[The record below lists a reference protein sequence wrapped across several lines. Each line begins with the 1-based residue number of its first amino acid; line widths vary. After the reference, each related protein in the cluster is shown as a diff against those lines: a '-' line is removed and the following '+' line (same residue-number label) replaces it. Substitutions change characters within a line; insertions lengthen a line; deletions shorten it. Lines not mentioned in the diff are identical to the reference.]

1 MGLSFP
7 EGAKR
12 RVTILGSTGSIGRN
26 TIELIERDRSAF
38 EVEALTAGSNY
49 RQLAEQAL
57 RLRPALAVV
66 ADEGAYAG
74 LRDALNGT
82 GIEVAAGKQAL
93 VDAAKRPADWV
104 MAAIVGAAGLEPTLT
119 AIARG
124 ATVALANKEC
134 LVCAG
139 ELVTAAVRN
148 NGAVLLP
155 VDSEHNAIFQVFD
168 FNRPES
174 VDRIILTASGG
185 PFRELTRE
193 EMRSV
198 TREQALMHPNWEMGA
213 KITIDSATMMN
224 KGLELIEACHLFPVP
239 EERVEILVHPQSVVH
254 SLVAYRDG
262 SVLAQLGAPDMR
274 TPISL
279 ALAWPERMAV
289 PDVRL
294 DLASIGRLT
303 FEPPDTERFPALAL
317 AREALQRGGS
327 HPIVLNAANE
337 VAVAAFLTGSA
348 RFLEIAD
355 IVGETLARVPH
366 RPIEKI
372 EDVIEVDIE
381 ARASASRLL
390 RSTAAVG

>member
-26 TIELIERDRSAF
+26 TIDLIERDRSAF

-337 VAVAAFLTGSA
+337 VAVAAFLTGNA